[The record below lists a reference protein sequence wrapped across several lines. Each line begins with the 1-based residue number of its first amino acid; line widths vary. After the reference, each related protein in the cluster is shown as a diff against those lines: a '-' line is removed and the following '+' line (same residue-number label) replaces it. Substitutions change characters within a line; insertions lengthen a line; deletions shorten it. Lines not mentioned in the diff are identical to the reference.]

1 MSEIIN
7 PQDAELEEIILG
19 SCLIES
25 KAITLIADILRPEAF
40 YNEKNLE
47 IYATLQSMYRNGQK
61 IDIITVKEELARR
74 GKLEFWKYSNKDE
87 MEVLPEGEQEEVN
100 VIKKIERTFNTSI
113 RFVVAIYTL
122 SVSFLS
128 KFFLC
133 ILSNFLPN
141 SSKSSS

>member
-47 IYATLQSMYRNGQK
+47 IYRNGQK

-74 GKLEFWKYSNKDE
+74 GKLEFIGG
-87 MEVLPEGEQEEVN
+87 P
-100 VIKKIERTFNTSI
+100 
-113 RFVVAIYTL
+113 YTL
-122 SVSFLS
+122 AHISGV
-128 KFFLC
+128 
-133 ILSNFLPN
+133 
-141 SSKSSS
+141 

>member
-61 IDIITVKEELARR
+61 IDIITVKEEQASGVGCRR
-74 GKLEFWKYSNKDE
+74 NHRYRRYIGRRSY
-87 MEVLPEGEQEEVN
+87 P
-100 VIKKIERTFNTSI
+100 
-113 RFVVAIYTL
+113 
-122 SVSFLS
+122 
-128 KFFLC
+128 
-133 ILSNFLPN
+133 P
-141 SSKSSS
+141 

>member
-25 KAITLIADILRPEAF
+25 KAITLIADILRPEDF

-74 GKLEFWKYSNKDE
+74 GKLEFIGG
-87 MEVLPEGEQEEVN
+87 P
-100 VIKKIERTFNTSI
+100 
-113 RFVVAIYTL
+113 YTL
-122 SVSFLS
+122 AHISGV
-128 KFFLC
+128 
-133 ILSNFLPN
+133 
-141 SSKSSS
+141 

>member
-74 GKLEFWKYSNKDE
+74 GKLEFIGG
-87 MEVLPEGEQEEVN
+87 P
-100 VIKKIERTFNTSI
+100 
-113 RFVVAIYTL
+113 YTL
-122 SVSFLS
+122 AHISGRVASSAHGFLNRNISVVKRFWDSTSFWRW
-128 KFFLC
+128 
-133 ILSNFLPN
+133 LPT
-141 SSKSSS
+141 KPPI

>member
-47 IYATLQSMYRNGQK
+47 IYATSQSMYRNGQK

-74 GKLEFWKYSNKDE
+74 GKLEFIGG
-87 MEVLPEGEQEEVN
+87 P
-100 VIKKIERTFNTSI
+100 
-113 RFVVAIYTL
+113 YTL
-122 SVSFLS
+122 AHISGRVASVLTSNIMHGFLNRNISVVKRFWDSTSFWRW
-128 KFFLC
+128 
-133 ILSNFLPN
+133 LPT
-141 SSKSSS
+141 KPPI

>member
-40 YNEKNLE
+40 YNEKNLA

-74 GKLEFWKYSNKDE
+74 GKLEFIGG
-87 MEVLPEGEQEEVN
+87 P
-100 VIKKIERTFNTSI
+100 
-113 RFVVAIYTL
+113 YTL
-122 SVSFLS
+122 AHISGRVA
-128 KFFLC
+128 
-133 ILSNFLPN
+133 
-141 SSKSSS
+141 SSAHLEYYARIG

>member
-61 IDIITVKEELARR
+61 IDIITVKEELAAN
-74 GKLEFWKYSNKDE
+74 L
-87 MEVLPEGEQEEVN
+87 
-100 VIKKIERTFNTSI
+100 
-113 RFVVAIYTL
+113 
-122 SVSFLS
+122 
-128 KFFLC
+128 
-133 ILSNFLPN
+133 N
-141 SSKSSS
+141 SSEDLTRWHTSAGV

>member
-74 GKLEFWKYSNKDE
+74 GKLEFIGG
-87 MEVLPEGEQEEVN
+87 P
-100 VIKKIERTFNTSI
+100 
-113 RFVVAIYTL
+113 YTL
-122 SVSFLS
+122 AHISGRVASTSNIMHGFLNRNISVVKRFWDSTSFWRW
-128 KFFLC
+128 
-133 ILSNFLPN
+133 LPT
-141 SSKSSS
+141 KPPI

>member
-74 GKLEFWKYSNKDE
+74 GKLEFIGG
-87 MEVLPEGEQEEVN
+87 P
-100 VIKKIERTFNTSI
+100 
-113 RFVVAIYTL
+113 YTL
-122 SVSFLS
+122 AHISGRVA
-128 KFFLC
+128 
-133 ILSNFLPN
+133 
-141 SSKSSS
+141 SSAHLEYSGIPQASGVGCRRNHRYRRYIGRRSYPP

>member
-47 IYATLQSMYRNGQK
+47 IYARYK
-61 IDIITVKEELARR
+61 V
-74 GKLEFWKYSNKDE
+74 
-87 MEVLPEGEQEEVN
+87 
-100 VIKKIERTFNTSI
+100 
-113 RFVVAIYTL
+113 
-122 SVSFLS
+122 
-128 KFFLC
+128 C
-133 ILSNFLPN
+133 IATDR
-141 SSKSSS
+141 K

>member
-74 GKLEFWKYSNKDE
+74 GKLEFIGG
-87 MEVLPEGEQEEVN
+87 P
-100 VIKKIERTFNTSI
+100 
-113 RFVVAIYTL
+113 YTL
-122 SVSFLS
+122 PVLTSNIMHGFLNRNISVVKRFWDSTSFWRW
-128 KFFLC
+128 
-133 ILSNFLPN
+133 LPT
-141 SSKSSS
+141 KPPI

>member
-40 YNEKNLE
+40 YNEKNL
-47 IYATLQSMYRNGQK
+47 YRNGQK

-74 GKLEFWKYSNKDE
+74 GKLEFIGG
-87 MEVLPEGEQEEVN
+87 P
-100 VIKKIERTFNTSI
+100 
-113 RFVVAIYTL
+113 YTL
-122 SVSFLS
+122 AHISGV
-128 KFFLC
+128 
-133 ILSNFLPN
+133 
-141 SSKSSS
+141 

>member
-7 PQDAELEEIILG
+7 PQDAELEEVILG

-61 IDIITVKEELARR
+61 IDIITVKEELTRR
-74 GKLEFWKYSNKDE
+74 GKLEFIGG
-87 MEVLPEGEQEEVN
+87 P
-100 VIKKIERTFNTSI
+100 
-113 RFVVAIYTL
+113 YTL
-122 SVSFLS
+122 AHISGRVASSAHLGFLNRNIPVVKRFWDSTSFWRW
-128 KFFLC
+128 
-133 ILSNFLPN
+133 LPT
-141 SSKSSS
+141 KPPI

>member
-74 GKLEFWKYSNKDE
+74 GKLEFIGG
-87 MEVLPEGEQEEVN
+87 P
-100 VIKKIERTFNTSI
+100 
-113 RFVVAIYTL
+113 YTL
-122 SVSFLS
+122 AHISGVKLPVLTSNIMHGFLNRNISVVKRFWDSTSFWRW
-128 KFFLC
+128 
-133 ILSNFLPN
+133 LPT
-141 SSKSSS
+141 KPPI

>member
-74 GKLEFWKYSNKDE
+74 GKLEFIGG
-87 MEVLPEGEQEEVN
+87 P
-100 VIKKIERTFNTSI
+100 
-113 RFVVAIYTL
+113 YTL
-122 SVSFLS
+122 AHISGRVASSAHLGAGS
-128 KFFLC
+128 ADRPVQGAAQGLPGLC
-133 ILSNFLPN
+133 DQLRHAESRQRKL
-141 SSKSSS
+141 